1 MAIRGIIN
9 EIKNLFLHKKKVVV
23 DKNVLMSVAISC
35 QISFDFLSSSGWH
48 SADQKEKGK
57 DVVEIFTQSGKIP
70 LSFFTLVGKDLET
83 IGEVKNMDLNEYGRS
98 NIRNMNSKK
107 FAENRDRTLTQNA
120 FIRRIARSNNLQI
133 KDADDM
139 LKVVIDELLAC
150 LREGLCVK
158 LQGLGTIGTYT
169 RKGRVL
175 EHNAIVGGRCESQDK
190 TVVKLVPSQKLN
202 ASLRRVK
209 I

>member
-70 LSFFTLVGKDLET
+70 LSLFSLVGKDLET
-83 IGEVKNMDLNEYGRS
+83 VGEVKNMDLNEYGRS

-107 FAENRDRTLTQNA
+107 FAENRGRTLTQSA
-120 FIRRIARSNNLQI
+120 FIRRLARSNDLQI
-133 KDADDM
+133 KDADIITKQVFRELISC
-139 LKVVIDELLAC
+139 LKDGFCIKF
-150 LREGLCVK
+150 EGF
-158 LQGLGTIGTYT
+158 GTFGTYT
-169 RKGRVL
+169 RKARSVKHPVTQ
-175 EHNAIVGGRCESQDK
+175 ERCTIKEK
-190 TVVKLVPSQKLN
+190 AVVKFKPSAKLN
-202 ASLRRVK
+202 ASFQEGK
-209 I
+209 DD